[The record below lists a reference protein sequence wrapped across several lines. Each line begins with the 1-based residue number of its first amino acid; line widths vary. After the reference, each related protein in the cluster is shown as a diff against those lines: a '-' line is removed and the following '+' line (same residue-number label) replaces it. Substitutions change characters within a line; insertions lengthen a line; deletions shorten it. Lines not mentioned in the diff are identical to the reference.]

1 MIGTGFEIP
10 HFTVWNILYTSA
22 GSAVFWGKNGRSK
35 LKIFFLSHVFDIA
48 RVPDGRLRHS
58 LEFLVFLTMGCVIG
72 IGITQPGTAAQAI
85 TAGMAWTG
93 FLAKRV

>member
-1 MIGTGFEIP
+1 
-10 HFTVWNILYTSA
+10 
-22 GSAVFWGKNGRSK
+22 
-35 LKIFFLSHVFDIA
+35 VFDIA